1 MSKIKINEIES
12 VSTND
17 DLEITPNGTGVFE
30 VAGDDEQSSIQLT
43 DSLQVNKV
51 KVKAPHY
58 SASQDYTLV
67 LPATNLTA
75 DKFLKVDSLTGSG
88 STATGQLGYHTFTPA
103 DMTNL
108 AGSSFTSGTVPS
120 ARYNLLATEG
130 AGLQHVQTQRVTQAN
145 TVNAIDFTGLQSGT
159 LYKFFIK
166 NLTQEPAGNNY
177 SNMYILDSSGNAIT
191 SRLHWEQIYYTDD
204 YYQSSSNDS
213 YVIFDTS
220 RNDKQSFVGEVYTQD
235 PDSAGQTANFGMFRG
250 TAGSNYAYDSKMR
263 VYFSTSSTYYER
275 IHGVRWQVYDPANN
289 NYKVG
294 TEIAMY
300 KYNETY

>member
-17 DLEITPNGTGVFE
+17 DLAITPNGTGVFE

-120 ARYNLLATEG
+120 TRYNLLGTQG
-130 AGLQHVQTQRVTQAN
+130 AGLQHVQTQTVTQSN
-145 TVNAIDFTGLQSGT
+145 TVTTIDFTGLENGT

-166 NLTQEPAGNNY
+166 NLTQEPTSHY
-177 SNMYILDSSGNAIT
+177 SYFYILDSSGSIIHSKLN
-191 SRLHWEQIYYTDD
+191 WEQIYYNNN
-204 YYQSSSNDS
+204 YLQSSTNDS
-213 YVIFDTS
+213 SIIFDTS
-220 RNDKQSFVGEVYTQD
+220 RYDDQSFVGEIYTQD
-235 PDSAGQTANFGMFRG
+235 PNSAGQTANFGIFRG
-250 TAGSNYAYDSKMR
+250 TSGGTYNYDSKMR
-263 VYFSTSSTYYER
+263 LYFSTSSTMYTQ
-275 IHGVRWQVYDPANN
+275 IHGVRWRVYDPGNN
-289 NYKVG
+289 FYKVG